1 MVPDD
6 DYLASSNQNKSI
18 SFFKELF
25 TTEELKKHIEFFDP
39 INIEQRITSGGFK
52 SKVNRETLYNILKLE
67 QEEDAEKLSHCLYN
81 LVGPNFLYE
90 VRGSKPND
98 INSKTLRYEIFKKSI
113 EKNRFSFDDLNKQI
127 KTLSIPHNS
136 GIANLEEL
144 KEKTNEQS
152 TLGKQSQRW
161 QELMLELLSH
171 ELPDEAVEK
180 PQTETGYIPAHFTV
194 PPAKKLR
201 PLHDYQIYA
210 GKQILDKI
218 QSEKGTRKRLLISI
232 PTGAGKTRLVAESLI
247 DWINAGKYS
256 KDDNMCKSKY
266 MIWIAQ
272 SRELCEQT
280 ISQFEE
286 IYSKKGNSTLDIFRF
301 TGDYDITLES
311 ILNDKPKNYGLIVG
325 TIDKFYEVI
334 PNKPKIKSNL
344 DPDDPQYEQAVN
356 RSEIPKLFYNNFEFG
371 KLRGLTSCIT
381 IDEAHKGITSQYTA
395 VLRGFGFNFNFT
407 TDEKN
412 LNENG
417 ITLVGLTATAFRG
430 TGLEPSREIKLIKP
444 FMKEIT
450 VVHLDQ
456 IKNRITYPA
465 ICAVCKKPLP
475 ENELILQSTSN
486 EKIIWHKN
494 EQKISSATDSLYNRF
509 SKPEIPRIHEFEEN
523 TKPTAIITC
532 GEKFTANYP
541 IRISGEKSYD
551 SLGEIQKYSW
561 DIKKISELVEVF
573 GIQKKTDIEIPT
585 QNDQTIVVELPQ
597 SGRYR
602 IILTVENFDGIP
614 GSVSKIIQ
622 AVPQENSEKDDD
634 MRNIIQILIKR
645 NILCEVYH
653 SFVSI
658 KEEYVLTSKTM
669 ATRQTELLPRV
680 AQNQERNQ
688 KIINIIQYLLEKPKN
703 KRKKILVFSCNIGH
717 ARLLSMWLNM
727 KGITADYVDSKLDSS
742 RNILK
747 IKKFRE
753 KSEIGGKVLIN
764 TNMLT
769 TGFDVPD
776 VDCVIMGRP
785 VMSTVEYTQMIGR
798 GMRGTRMRGTK
809 NVWIVDFD
817 DQVQRSEKMVMQ
829 VIPLGWKSMAY
840 DNLGS
845 SIWRRIEEEFEDDG
859 KTTLNLDNIEKI
871 EHEKN
876 LETNPSVAAIPES
889 QVTPTP
895 AEENKLLSEISDP
908 WIQFIES
915 QKTDPISLELVSFI
929 ASKYNTKHE
938 MDISTITDLRK
949 IVKRVI
955 GHQKSLNNE
964 KINMIYNSYD
974 PTTIDILKKMFT
986 DSKEK
991 IQKTNLIQFN
1001 TADIIIIQ
1009 KPIKDTQKII
1019 NLCDEYI
1026 GSLDLMKNILYQK
1039 ELNKPKIS
1047 PDDQL
1052 LQEFTRITYNVLGFI
1067 PNEKRFKEHIS
1078 NELYTFLITNHITYE
1093 RWRKEIKIND
1103 HILRIQAR
1111 NQCLDKVIEIINRTK
1126 KNPTREILESEIV
1139 KFDESIIKNFF
1150 QFETFFNIV
1159 KDIFESVKNATKN
1172 LDFTQIDQD
1181 YQYMKNMNNFE
1192 PSTEEILRYSKI
1204 GIGQYVKYCGNV
1216 ANFVQIR
1223 ELSTDKIDGTNYSI
1237 REHLEKLKVSFL
1249 NIKKYL
1255 NHIPTEVELR
1265 LHSRDSDSGYSQIIE
1280 YLWFDSYFEFLDF
1293 LCEDPS
1299 KIGIPIDEQSK
1310 CSKEEMIKESK
1321 KYVEQ
1326 NTVRS
1331 LFNKILIE
1339 NSEIKYNINFGGV
1352 DQFIEIIFPS
1362 NKVMMKKIWFDMK
1375 KDFKRNL

>member
-1 MVPDD
+1 
-6 DYLASSNQNKSI
+6 
-18 SFFKELF
+18 
-25 TTEELKKHIEFFDP
+25 
-39 INIEQRITSGGFK
+39 
-52 SKVNRETLYNILKLE
+52 
-67 QEEDAEKLSHCLYN
+67 
-81 LVGPNFLYE
+81 
-90 VRGSKPND
+90 
-98 INSKTLRYEIFKKSI
+98 
-113 EKNRFSFDDLNKQI
+113 
-127 KTLSIPHNS
+127 
-136 GIANLEEL
+136 
-144 KEKTNEQS
+144 
-152 TLGKQSQRW
+152 
-161 QELMLELLSH
+161 MLELLSH
-171 ELPDEAVEK
+171 GLPDEAAEK
-180 PQTETGYIPAHFTV
+180 PNTETGLPPPHYTI
-194 PPAKKLR
+194 PPAKELL

-210 GKQILDKI
+210 GKQIQDKI
-218 QSEKGTRKRLLISI
+218 QSEKGTRKRLLISV

-256 KDDNMCKSKY
+256 KDDNMRKSKY

-272 SRELCEQT
+272 SRELCEQA

-311 ILNDKPKNYGLIVG
+311 ILNDKPKNYGIIVG

-334 PNKPKIKSNL
+334 RNKPKIISKL
-344 DPDDPQYEQAVN
+344 DFDDPQYEEAVN
-356 RSEIPKLFYNNFEFG
+356 RAEIPKLFYNNFEFG

-407 TDEKN
+407 SNEKN

-444 FMKEIT
+444 FMNEIT
-450 VVHLDQ
+450 VVHLAQ

-465 ICAVCKKPLP
+465 ICSVCKKPLP

-486 EKIIWHKN
+486 EKIVWHKN
-494 EQKISSATDSLYNRF
+494 EQKISTATHSLYTRF
-509 SKPEIPRIHEFEEN
+509 SEPNIPSIHGFEEN

-532 GEKFTANYP
+532 GEKFTVNYP

-561 DIKKISELVEVF
+561 DIKRISELVEVF
-573 GIQKKTDIEIPT
+573 GIQKKTDITIPT
-585 QNDQTIVVELPQ
+585 QNDQTIVIELPQ

-602 IILTVENFDGIP
+602 IILTVENFDGIQD
-614 GSVSKIIQ
+614 SVSKIIQ
-622 AVPQENSEKDDD
+622 AVPQENSEKDND
-634 MRNIIQILIKR
+634 MRNLIQNLIKR

-658 KEEYVLTSKTM
+658 DEKYVLTSKTM
-669 ATRQTELLPRV
+669 AERQTELLPRV
-680 AQNQERNQ
+680 AQNRERNQ

-845 SIWRRIEEEFEDDG
+845 SIWRQISEEFEDDG
-859 KTTLNLDNIEKI
+859 KTTLNLDNIDNIEKI
-871 EHEKN
+871 EQEKN
-876 LETNPSVAAIPES
+876 LETNPSVTVIPES

-895 AEENKLLSEISDP
+895 AEENKLISEIDDP

-915 QKTDPISLELVSFI
+915 QKTYPMSLELVSFI
-929 ASKYNTKHE
+929 ASKYKAEHK

-949 IVKRVI
+949 IVKRVL

-964 KINMIYNSYD
+964 KINIIYNSYD
-974 PTTIDILKKMFT
+974 PTTIDIFKKMFT
-986 DSKEK
+986 DLKVK
-991 IQKTNLIQFN
+991 IQKVNLIQFS
-1001 TADIIIIQ
+1001 TEDIIIIQ

-1019 NLCDEYI
+1019 NLCNQYMD
-1026 GSLDLMKNILYQK
+1026 SLDMMENILYQK
-1039 ELNKPKIS
+1039 KLNKPKIS
-1047 PDDQL
+1047 SGDQL
-1052 LQEFTRITYNVLGFI
+1052 LQEFTRITYDVLGFI
-1067 PNEKRFKEHIS
+1067 PDEKRFKEHIS
-1078 NELYTFLITNHITYE
+1078 NELYKFLITNHITYDK
-1093 RWRKEIKIND
+1093 WRNEIKIND

-1111 NQCLDKVIEIINRTK
+1111 NKCLDKVIEIINRTK
-1126 KNPTREILESEIV
+1126 QNPTREILESEIME
-1139 KFDESIIKNFF
+1139 FDESIIKNFF
-1150 QFETFFNIV
+1150 QIDTFFNIV

-1172 LDFTQIDQD
+1172 LNFTQIDQD
-1181 YQYMKNMNNFE
+1181 YQYLKDMNNFE
-1192 PSTEEILRYSKI
+1192 PSTEEILRHSKI
-1204 GIGQYVKYCGNV
+1204 GIGQYVKYCGTV
-1216 ANFVQIR
+1216 ANFIQIR
-1223 ELSTDKIDGTNYSI
+1223 ESSTDKIDGTNYSI

-1265 LHSRDSDSGYSQIIE
+1265 LHSKDSDSSYSHIIE

-1299 KIGIPIDEQSK
+1299 KIGIPIDKQNK
-1310 CSKEEMIKESK
+1310 CFKEEMIKESK

-1326 NTVRS
+1326 NSVRS

-1339 NSEIKYNINFGGV
+1339 DSEIKYNINFGSV
-1352 DQFIEIIFPS
+1352 DQFIEIIFS
-1362 NKVMMKKIWFDMK
+1362 SDKKMKKEIWLDMK